1 MRKQE
6 MSRERRTQGTITR
19 RTMLQTAVIGSG
31 VALLSNRFGLRFA
44 AAASD
49 PLVAETQD
57 GKVRGVEFN
66 GVTCFAGIVYGA
78 STEGPGRFLPSSRP
92 KPWAGIRE
100 ATSPGPRA
108 MQIMPPP
115 SPAWNAVDKY
125 FTGGGPNIFERA
137 NEKQSEDCLVLN
149 VATASLRGKRPVM
162 VYIHGGGFAIGNG
175 IWVLGASKLVQEEEV
190 VIVGLNHRLNV
201 FGYTYLGGFSEKY
214 ADSGNVGQLD
224 LIAALEW
231 VRDNIASFGG
241 DPHNVTIFGE
251 SGGGA
256 KISTLLA
263 MPRATGL
270 FHRAI
275 IESGSMLSVSTQ
287 DEATKL
293 ARELVTT
300 LGLSEHQVDELQKI
314 PAEKLLEAIPKSGP
328 PPSVRGLGLR
338 PVVDGR
344 SIPQQTW
351 TPAAPKTA
359 AGVSM
364 IIGNCKDESTMFLG
378 WDESLFTLD
387 EAGLREREVKAGI
400 PEQEVDKLLALYHRD
415 YPKDSPSNLYFRIS
429 SDRTAR
435 WNVMAQADRKL
446 ASGAGN
452 VYIYNFAWNTP
463 VLDGRLRAFHASEL
477 PLAFRKV
484 EYPESEELSRQVAGA
499 WASFA
504 RNGDPNH
511 KGLPNWPAY
520 STTERLTMVFDAG
533 NTQLV
538 NNPAKEELAIL
549 QKYPT
554 DSLL

>member
-1 MRKQE
+1 
-6 MSRERRTQGTITR
+6 
-19 RTMLQTAVIGSG
+19 
-31 VALLSNRFGLRFA
+31 
-44 AAASD
+44 
-49 PLVAETQD
+49 
-57 GKVRGVEFN
+57 
-66 GVTCFAGIVYGA
+66 
-78 STEGPGRFLPSSRP
+78 
-92 KPWAGIRE
+92 
-100 ATSPGPRA
+100 

-214 ADSGNVGQLD
+214 ADSGNVGQMD

-231 VRDNIASFGG
+231 VRANIASFGG

-275 IESGSMLSVSTQ
+275 IESGSLLRVSTQ
-287 DEATKL
+287 DEATKR
-293 ARELVTT
+293 ASELLKT
-300 LGLSEHQVDELQKI
+300 LGLSERQVDELQKI
-314 PAEKLLEAIPKSGP
+314 PAEKLLAANLPSGP
-328 PPSVRGLGLR
+328 LPSIRGLGAQ

-351 TPAAPKTA
+351 TPVAPKTA

-378 WDESLFTLD
+378 WDQSLFTLD
-387 EAGLREREVKAGI
+387 EPGLREREVKAGI
-400 PEQEVDKLLALYHRD
+400 PELEVDKLLALYHRD
-415 YPKDSPSNLYFRIS
+415 YPKDSPSDLYFRIS
-429 SDRTAR
+429 ADRTAR
-435 WNVMAQADRKL
+435 ANVMAQADRKL
-446 ASGAGN
+446 AGGGGN
-452 VYIYNFAWNTP
+452 VYVYNFAWNTP

-484 EYPESEELSRQVAGA
+484 AYPESEELSRQIAGA

-504 RNGDPNH
+504 RNGDPGH

-520 STTERLTMVFDAG
+520 STTDRPTMVFDAG
-533 NTQLV
+533 NTQLI